1 MKTLRFTF
9 LVISAIL
16 LLILTYKRERSSNL
30 NLDFEQI
37 DFKTKNPIN
46 WYFGESPFYKY
57 SIDSSVVYHGKYS
70 IKLERVGD
78 GGSQNDNIAGF
89 RIIDNIKPINRIRL
103 TAFIKTESTNL
114 DSLGI
119 CIGYNNFE
127 GDTTKL
133 LRDINLIG
141 TNDWKE
147 FSVNL
152 PVKRNVDYYI
162 IGVCLFGKG
171 KIWIDN
177 LKLYVDDV
185 QLKKLPSSPA
195 FKATTRELTWLKNKS
210 IPIKTVQSGSGFED
224 MEPLKE
230 KFRDAKI
237 IGLGENTHGSSEVFK
252 MKHRLVEFLATEM
265 GFTIF
270 SIEANMPEAY
280 KLNDYVLNGTGDPKT
295 LLKGMYFWT
304 WNTQEVL
311 DMIEWMREFNVRGKD
326 KIQFT
331 GFDMQMITGA
341 LDNLYD
347 YAKKH
352 DRILKTN
359 IDTISVRVYNLK
371 SKGAR
376 IFESTS
382 EIESIKHK
390 CSEVLTYLTENKSS
404 IIHVI
409 NEKEYK
415 WLVQNAGIMV
425 QSSDVSNLTGSAF
438 RDECMAKNIDWILG
452 NNPDAKI
459 VLWAH
464 NYHISKQK
472 GSMGY
477 YLSKKYG
484 NKYFNVGFLS
494 NSGTYTGVNSGRV
507 VSTNKLVE
515 GVPGSFEYSFHK
527 IGTPNFFFDFDQ
539 VHDQVPESNWLSSR
553 LNFRDIGAVAKEN
566 QFIPARISKMFNSII
581 YIDSTHASQC
591 FSIY

>member
-1 MKTLRFTF
+1 M
-9 LVISAIL
+9 
-16 LLILTYKRERSSNL
+16 

-37 DFKTKNPIN
+37 DPKTKNPVN
-46 WYFGESPFYKY
+46 WYFGESSFYKY

-70 IKLERVGD
+70 IKLESISN

-89 RIIDNIKPINRIRL
+89 RIIDNIKPVNRIRL

-114 DSLGI
+114 DSFGI
-119 CIGYNNFE
+119 CIGYNYFE

-133 LRDINLIG
+133 LRNMNLIG

-147 FSVNL
+147 FSVDL
-152 PVKRNVDYYI
+152 PVKRTVDYYI
-162 IGVCLFGKG
+162 IGVCLFGNG
-171 KIWIDN
+171 KIWVDN
-177 LKLYVDDV
+177 LKLYVDDI
-185 QLKKLPSSPA
+185 QLLKIPTSED
-195 FKATTRELTWLKNKS
+195 FKASSKELAWLTKKS

-224 MEPLKE
+224 LEPLKE
-230 KFRDAKI
+230 KFRDARI

-311 DMIEWMREFNVRGKD
+311 DMIEWMREFNKSGKG

-331 GFDMQMITGA
+331 GFDMQMIDGA
-341 LDNLYD
+341 LNNLSD
-347 YAKKH
+347 YAKKY
-352 DRILKTN
+352 DRILKPS
-359 IDTISVRVYNLK
+359 IDTISAMVDNLK
-371 SKGAR
+371 TKGSK
-376 IFESTS
+376 IFESTA
-382 EIESIKHK
+382 EIESIKNK
-390 CSEVLTYLTENKSS
+390 CGEVLTYLTEHRNS
-404 IIHVI
+404 IIRVI
-409 NEKEYK
+409 NDKEYK
-415 WLVQNAGIMV
+415 WLVQNASIMV
-425 QSSDVSNLTGSAF
+425 QSSDVSNLTGTAY
-438 RDECMAKNIDWILG
+438 RDKCMAKNIDWILG

-477 YLSKKYG
+477 YLSNKYG
-484 NKYFNVGFLS
+484 NKYFNIGFLS

-507 VSTNKLVE
+507 VSTNILVE
-515 GVPGSFEYSFHK
+515 GGPGSFEYSFHK
-527 IGTPNFFFDFDQ
+527 IGTPYFFFDFDQ
-539 VHDQVPESNWLSSR
+539 IHEHNPESNWLTNRIS
-553 LNFRDIGAVAKEN
+553 FRDIGAVAKEN

-591 FSIY
+591 FAIY

>member
-1 MKTLRFTF
+1 
-9 LVISAIL
+9 
-16 LLILTYKRERSSNL
+16 
-30 NLDFEQI
+30 
-37 DFKTKNPIN
+37 
-46 WYFGESPFYKY
+46 
-57 SIDSSVVYHGKYS
+57 
-70 IKLERVGD
+70 
-78 GGSQNDNIAGF
+78 
-89 RIIDNIKPINRIRL
+89 
-103 TAFIKTESTNL
+103 
-114 DSLGI
+114 LGI

-133 LRDINLIG
+133 LKDINLIG

-162 IGVCLFGKG
+162 IGVCLYGKG

-185 QLKKLPSSPA
+185 QLKKLPSSPD
-195 FKATTRELTWLKNKS
+195 FKATIRELTWLKNKS
-210 IPIKTVQSGSGFED
+210 IPIKTVQYGSGFED

-230 KFRDAKI
+230 KFRDARI

-265 GFTIF
+265 GFAIF

-280 KLNDYVLNGTGDPKT
+280 KLNDYVLSGTGDPKT

-311 DMIEWMREFNVRGKD
+311 DMVEWMREFNVRGKG

-331 GFDMQMITGA
+331 GFDMQMIAGA

-352 DRILKTN
+352 DRILMTN
-359 IDTISVRVYNLK
+359 IDTISVRVDNLK

-376 IFESTS
+376 IFESTA
-382 EIESIKHK
+382 EIVSIKQK
-390 CSEVLTYLTENKSS
+390 CTEVLTYLTENKSS
-404 IIHVI
+404 IIHI
-409 NEKEYK
+409 LNEKGYK
-415 WLVQNAGIMV
+415 WLVQNASIMV
-425 QSSDVSNLTGSAF
+425 QSSDVRNLTGSSF
-438 RDECMAKNIDWILG
+438 RDECMAKNIDWIIE

-507 VSTNKLVE
+507 VSTNNLVE
-515 GVPGSFEYSFHK
+515 GIPGSFEYSFHK

-539 VHDQVPESNWLSSR
+539 IHDQVSESNWLTSR

-581 YIDSTHASQC
+581 YIDSTHASHC
-591 FSIY
+591 FAIY